1 MDFLSEAKNINTLIS
16 VCVYKLHVVISVIY
30 CFSFTKSK
38 RKSHPIPFGMYTV
51 RQDVYWT
58 CTMVCL
64 FSLWEII
71 PFLRK
76 QNQNKQTSLQTKYM
90 YKLFF
95 CQKFWHHMYYSH
107 HFQCVKYHTNAT
119 WQSRINPQNLILA
132 SRHFFSTMDFVLQ
145 TYMYGQNFCPDRLHV
160 HVHTIPYILLLLKW
174 QISLQWQPL
183 CNAKSFHPWVAVTER
198 FYYTVKKNHFFPY
211 HGAHIWTNN
220 TLYLTMMLTAPVHH
234 GSYSTMYL
242 AYYLLFSDN
251 NECFLLVA
259 NMHTIIHV

>member
-1 MDFLSEAKNINTLIS
+1 MYTEHVQWCVFLVCGKSSLFWENKTKTNKQVCKQSTCTNFSFAKNFDITCIIPITFNVSSITQMQLDNLESILKTWFS
-16 VCVYKLHVVISVIY
+16 HHATSSAQWILFCKL
-30 CFSFTKSK
+30 
-38 RKSHPIPFGMYTV
+38 
-51 RQDVYWT
+51 T
-58 CTMVCL
+58 CTAK
-64 FSLWEII
+64 I
-71 PFLRK
+71 
-76 QNQNKQTSLQTKYM
+76 
-90 YKLFF
+90 
-95 CQKFWHHMYYSH
+95 
-107 HFQCVKYHTNAT
+107 
-119 WQSRINPQNLILA
+119 
-132 SRHFFSTMDFVLQ
+132 
-145 TYMYGQNFCPDRLHV
+145 FCPDRL

-242 AYYLLFSDN
+242 AYSLLFSDN

-259 NMHTIIHV
+259 NMHTIIYV

>member
-38 RKSHPIPFGMYTV
+38 RKSHLIPFGMYTV
-51 RQDVYWT
+51 RQDVHWT

-145 TYMYGQNFCPDRLHV
+145 TYMYGQNFLSRPSTCTYHPIYFTTTEMTNLS
-160 HVHTIPYILLLLKW
+160 TMAT
-174 QISLQWQPL
+174 SLQCQIIPPL
-183 CNAKSFHPWVAVTER
+183 GGRHREVLLHCEKES
-198 FYYTVKKNHFFPY
+198 FFPISWCSHMNKQY
-211 HGAHIWTNN
+211 IILDND
-220 TLYLTMMLTAPVHH
+220 VD
-234 GSYSTMYL
+234 STCPSWFIQYNVPCV
-242 AYYLLFSDN
+242 FS
-251 NECFLLVA
+251 LVFR
-259 NMHTIIHV
+259 